1 DLDGGECTI
10 PYTAH
15 QTNPVPVKDKYEIM
29 VWRGR
34 FTGPAPKSALVGLNP
49 VKWVLSEDDVPPDA
63 FLDQHEHANY
73 VCRVK
78 HGERGWRIGT
88 MNKLRDVRQVDGKT
102 LPLARTCYVKQG
114 DKVVHYRKY
123 EVLVFKNGYS
133 GRWHR
138 LDGSLPK
145 TAVRVTFSDG
155 EEIHVCANLRQGE
168 LQSGTFIKGVCT
180 LPSDKNSGH
189 TDGAVRILVADKLEL
204 AEGASG
210 GDFGGEYRCLVEAGK
225 SDRAVFLLITAKG
238 RDSAGG
244 PFKVAMQQGAA
255 ENQKFDLNLPGQS
268 GIGLHYPNA
277 FSFAKRQMVVAHGA
291 QALGANK
298 KLDTFVALMNLSD
311 TSGDGSQ
318 LRMTTLS
325 AELTPIVDDDG
336 SKQSAAKPGTG
347 EGRAWRCQRIRK
359 F

>member
-1 DLDGGECTI
+1 
-10 PYTAH
+10 
-15 QTNPVPVKDKYEIM
+15 
-29 VWRGR
+29 
-34 FTGPAPKSALVGLNP
+34 
-49 VKWVLSEDDVPPDA
+49 
-63 FLDQHEHANY
+63 
-73 VCRVK
+73 
-78 HGERGWRIGT
+78 
-88 MNKLRDVRQVDGKT
+88 
-102 LPLARTCYVKQG
+102 
-114 DKVVHYRKY
+114 
-123 EVLVFKNGYS
+123 
-133 GRWHR
+133 
-138 LDGSLPK
+138 
-145 TAVRVTFSDG
+145 
-155 EEIHVCANLRQGE
+155 
-168 LQSGTFIKGVCT
+168 
-180 LPSDKNSGH
+180 
-189 TDGAVRILVADKLEL
+189 
-204 AEGASG
+204 
-210 GDFGGEYRCLVEAGK
+210 
-225 SDRAVFLLITAKG
+225 KG